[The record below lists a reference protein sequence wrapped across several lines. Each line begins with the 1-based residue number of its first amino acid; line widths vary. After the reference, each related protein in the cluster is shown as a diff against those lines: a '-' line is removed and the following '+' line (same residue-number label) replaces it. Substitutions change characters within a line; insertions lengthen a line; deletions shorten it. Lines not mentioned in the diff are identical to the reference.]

1 MGNTLLT
8 PPEIDPSQEP
18 KLASGEVLHLGENK
32 EENVFQSLW
41 GSLRDVLFPVKLP
54 PLVLESKPIPVV
66 DKMKTKQNPAATGS
80 AIAIY
85 ALIFLLV
92 AWLLKQHVQFAA
104 PVKTIA
110 AIDISI
116 PPKAPPRAQAMGGG
130 GGQRGPTPVTKG
142 TPPKFAETQI
152 VPPKAPPM
160 EDPKIKIQPTIEV
173 QKDVKMASSIPQIG
187 VANSPII
194 GM

>member
-1 MGNTLLT
+1 MGNSLLT
-8 PPEIDPSQEP
+8 PPEIDPRQGP
-18 KLASGEVLHLGENK
+18 HLASGEVFHLSENK
-32 EENVFQSLW
+32 EENVFSSLW

-66 DKMKTKQNPAATGS
+66 DRMKTKQNPAATGS

-92 AWLLKQHVQFAA
+92 AWLLKKHVQFAA

-110 AIDISI
+110 AVDLSI

-142 TPPKFAETQI
+142 TPPKFADTADRSAQGS
-152 VPPKAPPM
+152 ADGRS
-160 EDPKIKIQPTIEV
+160 EDQ
-173 QKDVKMASSIPQIG
+173 DRADH
-187 VANSPII
+187 
-194 GM
+194 